1 MTNNNRNIAISNALR
16 KRMRTFNRIEKVF
29 YGTVILTAIIMAISI
44 VYLQSR
50 NLEVQQE
57 ITNLNS
63 QISDVQT
70 EYNNAKQE
78 VNELTSRDRIQ
89 KIAGQEGLS
98 SQQNNIKQVE

>member
-1 MTNNNRNIAISNALR
+1 M
-16 KRMRTFNRIEKVF
+16 
-29 YGTVILTAIIMAISI
+29 LTAIIMAISI

>member
-1 MTNNNRNIAISNALR
+1 
-16 KRMRTFNRIEKVF
+16 
-29 YGTVILTAIIMAISI
+29 MAISI

>member
-1 MTNNNRNIAISNALR
+1 
-16 KRMRTFNRIEKVF
+16 MRTFNRIEKVF

>member
-29 YGTVILTAIIMAISI
+29 YGTAILTAIIMAISI

-89 KIAGQEGLS
+89 KIARQEGLS